1 MNDPEALLHYL
12 DVLLK
17 ENNFNFKKKF
27 GQNFLQDTKI
37 IDKIVSS
44 EELGNKDLV
53 IEIGPG
59 QGALTKRLIKKTN
72 VLAYEIDL
80 DLKNTLNELMSNGNL
95 SVIWG
100 DFLERNIK
108 EDLKDKK
115 YNNLY
120 IIANLPY
127 YITTP
132 IILKVI
138 EEELNLNSM
147 TVMVQKEVG
156 DRFTTKPG
164 NKEYGSITVFL
175 NYYFEVKKL
184 FDVSRNCFYPKPNV
198 ESCVLKLIPK
208 KEKIKL
214 KNEETFF
221 KLIKDSFRFK
231 RKTLKNNLLDYD
243 LEKVESILKKYN
255 LDLSIRAENLSL
267 EIFLT
272 STPQ

>member
-1 MNDPEALLHYL
+1 MGH
-12 DVLLK
+12 
-17 ENNFNFKKKF
+17 NFKKKF

-44 EELGNKDLV
+44 EELGLKDLV

-59 QGALTKRLIKKTN
+59 QGALTKRLINKTN

-80 DLKNTLNELMSNGNL
+80 DLKDTLSQITGDGELSI
-95 SVIWG
+95 IWG
-100 DFLERNIK
+100 DFLERKVID
-108 EDLKDKK
+108 DLKNKV
-115 YNNLY
+115 YENLF

-138 EEELNLNSM
+138 RENLNLKSM

-164 NKEYGSITVFL
+164 SKEYGSITVFL
-175 NYYFEVKKL
+175 NYYFEVKKM
-184 FDVSRNCFYPKPNV
+184 FDVSKNCFYPRPNV

-208 KEKIKL
+208 KERVYL
-214 KNEETFF
+214 KSKEIFF

-231 RKTLKNNLLDYD
+231 RKTLKNNLFDYD
-243 LEKVESILKKYN
+243 LQVIESVLKKYN
-255 LDLSIRAENLSL
+255 LDLSIRAENISL
-267 EIFLT
+267 ELFAEISNNL
-272 STPQ
+272 